1 MEIRQFTYV
10 NMVAEC
16 GSMTKAAAKLFIT
29 QPALSNYISKLEEE
43 LGTKLFDRSVT
54 PMKLTFSGEKYL
66 KHARTVMMQI
76 DNMEREIRDI
86 TNHQTGRL
94 RLGFPNERIIYML
107 PVLLP
112 VFHEKYPG
120 IRIETNNAPGVRLLD
135 FLAAGD
141 VDFVFL
147 PGWEKRKGIV
157 SHPISREELI
167 LVAKKGY
174 IPDECLLNPKMRIF
188 NWDHIS
194 DFPLFTLKKGHALR
208 SSLDLLCERT
218 GKTPNIYMET
228 HSNMLSCRLAAQGL
242 GVALVPEISLEI
254 LKKDLDVE
262 WYHLLECPV
271 TWDVNIYYREDAYL
285 GTMERDLIQMAEDVF
300 GKRKLWKGVRNP

>member
-54 PMKLTFSGEKYL
+54 PMKLTFAGEKYL
-66 KHARTVMMQI
+66 EHARTVMLQI
-76 DNMEREIRDI
+76 GNMEREIRDI

-107 PVLLP
+107 PALLP

-120 IRIETNNAPGVRLLD
+120 VRIETNNAPGVRLLD

-147 PGWEKRKGIV
+147 PGWEKRKGII
-157 SHPISREELI
+157 SHPISQEELI

-174 IPDECLLNPKMRIF
+174 IPDECLLDPKKRIF
-188 NWDHIS
+188 NWNHIS

-208 SSLDLLCERT
+208 SSLDLLWMRRYLPWICAR
-218 GKTPNIYMET
+218 IR
-228 HSNMLSCRLAAQGL
+228 RLR
-242 GVALVPEISLEI
+242 
-254 LKKDLDVE
+254 KK
-262 WYHLLECPV
+262 
-271 TWDVNIYYREDAYL
+271 R
-285 GTMERDLIQMAEDVF
+285 R
-300 GKRKLWKGVRNP
+300 KRKSIWCAILF

>member
-1 MEIRQFTYV
+1 MELDVTIEIPR
-10 NMVAEC
+10 
-16 GSMTKAAAKLFIT
+16 GS
-29 QPALSNYISKLEEE
+29 
-43 LGTKLFDRSVT
+43 RV
-54 PMKLTFSGEKYL
+54 KYEVD
-66 KHARTVMMQI
+66 H
-76 DNMEREIRDI
+76 E
-86 TNHQTGRL
+86 TGRL

-107 PVLLP
+107 PALLP

-120 IRIETNNAPGVRLLD
+120 VRIETNNAPGVRLLD

-147 PGWEKRKGIV
+147 PGWEKRKGII
-157 SHPISREELI
+157 SHPISQEELI

-174 IPDECLLNPKMRIF
+174 IPDECLLDPKKRIF
-188 NWDHIS
+188 NWNHIS

-242 GVALVPEISLEI
+242 GVALVPEISMEI
-254 LKKDLDVE
+254 LKKDLDAE

-285 GTMERDLIQMAEDVF
+285 GTMERDLLQMAGDVF

>member
-1 MEIRQFTYV
+1 M
-10 NMVAEC
+10 
-16 GSMTKAAAKLFIT
+16 
-29 QPALSNYISKLEEE
+29 
-43 LGTKLFDRSVT
+43 
-54 PMKLTFSGEKYL
+54 
-66 KHARTVMMQI
+66 
-76 DNMEREIRDI
+76 
-86 TNHQTGRL
+86 
-94 RLGFPNERIIYML
+94 
-107 PVLLP
+107 
-112 VFHEKYPG
+112 
-120 IRIETNNAPGVRLLD
+120 
-135 FLAAGD
+135 
-141 VDFVFL
+141 FL

-157 SHPISREELI
+157 SHPISQEELI

-174 IPDECLLNPKMRIF
+174 IPDECLLDPKKRIF
-188 NWDHIS
+188 NWNHIS

-242 GVALVPEISLEI
+242 GVALVPEISMEI
-254 LKKDLDVE
+254 LKKDLDAE

-285 GTMERDLIQMAEDVF
+285 GTMERDLLQMAGDVF